1 MGRMSILSGEQLQ
14 VDEVANNKKIRNRQD
29 HSDETPVVVGL
40 LPRDALPVM
49 IVQLV
54 VPEPL
59 LGVDGG
65 SIVEPENQV
74 RDAVVQSKGQR
85 HSDQE

>member
-1 MGRMSILSGEQLQ
+1 MSILSGEQLQ
-14 VDEVANNKKIRNRQD
+14 VDEVANNKEVRNRQD
-29 HSDETPVVVGL
+29 HGDETSVVVGL

-65 SIVEPENQV
+65 AIVEPENQV